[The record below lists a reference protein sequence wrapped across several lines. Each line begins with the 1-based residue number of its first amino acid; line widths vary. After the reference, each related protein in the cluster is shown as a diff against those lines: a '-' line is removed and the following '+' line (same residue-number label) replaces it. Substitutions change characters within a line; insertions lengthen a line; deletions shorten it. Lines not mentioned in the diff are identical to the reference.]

1 MTPMVR
7 FEAVG
12 LRYGRAGQG
21 TNAEAGP
28 EVLHD
33 LSFAL
38 PDGALREHLPFREA
52 EYRRQFLSLY
62 S

>member
-1 MTPMVR
+1 MMPMVR

-12 LRYGRAGQG
+12 LCYGRVSQG
-21 TNAEAGP
+21 SHARQGP

-38 PDGALREHLPFREA
+38 PDGAFRWLLGPSGA
-52 EYRRQFLSLY
+52 
-62 S
+62 